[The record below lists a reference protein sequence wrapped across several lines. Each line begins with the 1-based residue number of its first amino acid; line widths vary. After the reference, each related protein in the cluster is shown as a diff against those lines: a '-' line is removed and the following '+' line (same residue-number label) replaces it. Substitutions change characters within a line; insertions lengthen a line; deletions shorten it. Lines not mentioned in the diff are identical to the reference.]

1 MDCQF
6 PNGSIYKLYKDT
18 AFKDTVHLFAIIS
31 MINTRSLST
40 GLFVQLVAA
49 KQPID
54 KIIAFLAFAV
64 EKTNSTI
71 DVNQCGF
78 RDG

>member
-1 MDCQF
+1 
-6 PNGSIYKLYKDT
+6 
-18 AFKDTVHLFAIIS
+18 

-64 EKTNSTI
+64 GK
-71 DVNQCGF
+71 NQQHDQCQSVWF
-78 RDG
+78 PWRLYMSPFD

>member
-6 PNGSIYKLYKDT
+6 PNGSIYWRYKDT

-49 KQPID
+49 AKQPID
-54 KIIAFLAFAV
+54 KIIAFLAFDV
-64 EKTNSTI
+64 EN
-71 DVNQCGF
+71 NQS
-78 RDG
+78 RDQCQSVWLS